1 MRLSLLVAFIAAA
14 AVPAARGQDPADH
27 PFRGAKVGD
36 FATYALTMK
45 VGTFETKGT
54 VTNTV
59 TARTEK
65 AVTVET
71 TGKLNGADATP
82 KSQTIDLTKPFD
94 PAAAGLAANGAKGDT
109 KVEKLAEGR
118 EKLTLGGKS
127 YEAAWTTLKVT
138 VKSAAG
144 ETPVDMK
151 VWVGKD
157 VPFGLAKMEMSGMV
171 AGMPMT
177 VQLEQTD
184 SGTKK

>member
-1 MRLSLLVAFIAAA
+1 MRLRLLAAVLAAA
-14 AVPAARGQDPADH
+14 AVPAARGQGPADH

-59 TARTEK
+59 AARTDK
-65 AVTVET
+65 TVTVEAT
-71 TGKLNGADATP
+71 ARLNGAESPP
-82 KSQTIDLTKPFD
+82 KTQTIDLTKAFD
-94 PAAAGLAANGAKGDT
+94 PAAAGLAVNGARENT

-118 EKLTLGGKS
+118 EKLTVGGKS
-127 YEAAWTTLKVT
+127 YEANWTTLKVT
-138 VKSAAG
+138 VKTPAG

-151 VWVGKD
+151 VWVGRD
-157 VPFGLAKMEMSGMV
+157 VPFGLAKMEMSGTV

-184 SGTKK
+184 SGGKK